1 MTNDKRQ
8 MTNQYPMT
16 NDKCQM
22 TNECQMTKDRK
33 FDIYERTLEFAT
45 KVAKFIEK
53 LPKSITAIEYSKQL
67 IRASGSIGSNMEEAD
82 GALTKRDFIN
92 KMGISRR
99 ESRESRHWLRLIK
112 QVRLIKN
119 LEDEKELDW
128 LINESKE
135 ILLIVSSI
143 IRKTQENALKV
154 DIGD

>member
-1 MTNDKRQ
+1 MHRRCEDKMTNVKCQITNEFQ
-8 MTNQYPMT
+8 MTN
-16 NDKCQM
+16 
-22 TNECQMTKDRK
+22 DRK
-33 FDIYERTLEFAT
+33 FDIYERALEFAT

-53 LPKSITAIEYSKQL
+53 LPKSIAAIEYSRQL

-82 GALTKRDFIN
+82 GALTRKDFIN

-112 QVRLIKN
+112 QVQLVRGQ
-119 LEDEKELDW
+119 EDEKELDR

-143 IRKTQENALKV
+143 IRKTQENTLKI